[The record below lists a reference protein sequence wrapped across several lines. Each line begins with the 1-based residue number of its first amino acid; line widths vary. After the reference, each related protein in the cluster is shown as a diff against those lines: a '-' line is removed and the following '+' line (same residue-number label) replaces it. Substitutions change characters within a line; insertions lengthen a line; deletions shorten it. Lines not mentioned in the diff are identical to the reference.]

1 MNSRLRGWQI
11 LFLIDDAFTVAFAIL
26 AASLLPHSSLTCNFL
41 SEREK
46 EVAALRLLKDGSVSI
61 NTKLDLRRF
70 FKPLRDWKF
79 YIFGTIALC
88 YGIAGSVAS
97 NFLTQIVGRWGA
109 RSNIEFSS

>member
-11 LFLIDDAFTVAFAIL
+11 LFLIEGAFTVAFAIL
-26 AASLLPHSSLTCNFL
+26 AAFLLPHSPLKCNFL